1 METSNIGHFD
11 NTVGL
16 VFARLYQ
23 DFPIR
28 QVIDPTILAPL
39 VRPNTDGWEDR
50 YQHHQRVFIATMIWL
65 IEAGYVWA
73 SPVRDENAG
82 VFLECVLSAKGLEV
96 LNTPSSLGPSIGSTL
111 KDAALSTS
119 SDTVKDLAKEAL
131 TAGATLA
138 WGFGRSLLGA

>member
-1 METSNIGHFD
+1 MDTSNIDEFD
-11 NTVGL
+11 KTVGL

-28 QVIDPTILAPL
+28 KIIDPTILDPL
-39 VRPNTDGWEDR
+39 VKVNSEGWEDR
-50 YQHHQRVFIATMIWL
+50 FSHHQKIFIATMVWL
-65 IEAGYVWA
+65 IDAGYVWA
-73 SPVRDENAG
+73 SPVRDEHSG

-119 SDTVKDLAKEAL
+119 GDTIKDLAKEAL
-131 TAGATLA
+131 TAGASIA
-138 WGFGRSLLGA
+138 IGFGKTIIGI